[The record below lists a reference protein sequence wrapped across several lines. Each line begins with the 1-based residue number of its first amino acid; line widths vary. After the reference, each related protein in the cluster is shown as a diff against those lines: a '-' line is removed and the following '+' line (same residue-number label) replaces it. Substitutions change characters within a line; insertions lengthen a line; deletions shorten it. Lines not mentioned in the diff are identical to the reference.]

1 MPDSR
6 WKLISICTLREE
18 GDVAQKLGELIDKIS
33 IHALREEGDPER
45 APQEAGR
52 GAISIHA
59 LREEG
64 DISPDKYGLQPHYF
78 YPRPPR
84 GGRHG
89 QTVKATERGNF
100 YPRPPRGGRPETLR
114 NPCTNE
120 RFLSTPSARRATDVR
135 GALAEYIKFLS
146 TPSARRATYN
156 PNKVSE
162 ENLFLSTPSAR
173 RATRWLS
180 WRAPRW
186 WYFYPR
192 PPRGGRRRL
201 GPSRSRRAPI
211 SIHALREEG
220 DCNSSSLTSR
230 QSNFYPRPP
239 RGGRPACLGKN
250 SFRC

>member
-1 MPDSR
+1 MLEEMVASVIFLSTPSAR
-6 WKLISICTLREE
+6 RATLAE
-18 GDVAQKLGELIDKIS
+18 A
-33 IHALREEGDPER
+33 R
-45 APQEAGR
+45 AVYGPP
-52 GAISIHA
+52 ISIHA

-146 TPSARRATYN
+146 TPSARRATQC
-156 PNKVSE
+156 KHHCFFSF
-162 ENLFLSTPSAR
+162 LFLSTPSAR
-173 RATRWLS
+173 RAT
-180 WRAPRW
+180 ATA
-186 WYFYPR
+186 
-192 PPRGGRRRL
+192 RR
-201 GPSRSRRAPI
+201 
-211 SIHALREEG
+211 
-220 DCNSSSLTSR
+220 
-230 QSNFYPRPP
+230 
-239 RGGRPACLGKN
+239 
-250 SFRC
+250 